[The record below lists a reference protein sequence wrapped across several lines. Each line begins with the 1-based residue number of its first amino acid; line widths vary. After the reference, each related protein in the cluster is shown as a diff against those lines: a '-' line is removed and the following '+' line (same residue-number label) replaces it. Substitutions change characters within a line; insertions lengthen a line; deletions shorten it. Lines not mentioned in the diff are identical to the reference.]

1 MWEALQGREG
11 GKELEAGR
19 TCKWKAGKRRKG
31 LPSTQACRLLL
42 RGLIF
47 KASSKGANDF
57 AQVSSQ
63 WGPLMDAKIQQIGR
77 LRARFIEISNN
88 GLRLF

>member
-1 MWEALQGREG
+1 MKGGLEKEG
-11 GKELEAGR
+11 LAER
-19 TCKWKAGKRRKG
+19 W
-31 LPSTQACRLLL
+31 ACWLLR

-63 WGPLMDAKIQQIGR
+63 WGPLMDANIQQIGR
-77 LRARFIEISNN
+77 LRMVH
-88 GLRLF
+88 